1 MSEQENYVGVNAVF
15 AADNSQQLKPM
26 MTAREVMQILQIS
39 RPTLRRYAQKGI
51 LKQIRFSE
59 RNVRFSFGDVQKIAN
74 NSRKD

>member
-15 AADNSQQLKPM
+15 AADNSQKLKPM

-51 LKQIRFSE
+51 LK
-59 RNVRFSFGDVQKIAN
+59 
-74 NSRKD
+74 